1 VKKNKVV
8 KIILCWLFVI
18 CFPILLGTTTIRCE
32 VNSVRLYEYGFDKYD
47 VSQTTKLDRAQL
59 SEVARRLIDFF
70 NSKLETPQVRVIDK
84 GGEEFELFHDYEL
97 IHLNDVKKLF
107 QLDYLVQEITF
118 VYIIIYILLFF
129 LWWKGRWQDLAKGIR
144 RGCAL
149 ALILIAIVG
158 ITSLFFFEQ
167 MFTQFHLIMFH
178 NLYWLL
184 DPSKDYLIM
193 LFPEG
198 FWVDAVYLGI
208 VAIAIEALL
217 LGGLAWVV
225 PFVWRKRHSQ

>member
-1 VKKNKVV
+1 
-8 KIILCWLFVI
+8 
-18 CFPILLGTTTIRCE
+18 
-32 VNSVRLYEYGFDKYD
+32 
-47 VSQTTKLDRAQL
+47 
-59 SEVARRLIDFF
+59 
-70 NSKLETPQVRVIDK
+70 
-84 GGEEFELFHDYEL
+84 
-97 IHLNDVKKLF
+97 
-107 QLDYLVQEITF
+107 
-118 VYIIIYILLFF
+118 
-129 LWWKGRWQDLAKGIR
+129 
-144 RGCAL
+144 
-149 ALILIAIVG
+149 VG